1 MYVQRYRGA
10 TLIYLIG
17 VNSTET
23 TCNTAYDIN
32 FSSKNTCQTYLFDN
46 NNGSSFE
53 ALMIKPT
60 RIFDPSNSINMNI
73 IRRILVMRVFI
84 IQGAWILFYQQNN
97 VLIFRIKKR
106 KETKKIMS
114 LVRQLN
120 LSQPINTSKRRSI
133 PYPVSKQYPLRLT
146 SVTAKLFAAVESIR
160 SYSYI

>member
-73 IRRILVMRVFI
+73 IRRILVMRVF
-84 IQGAWILFYQQNN
+84 QGAWILFY
-97 VLIFRIKKR
+97 
-106 KETKKIMS
+106 
-114 LVRQLN
+114 
-120 LSQPINTSKRRSI
+120 
-133 PYPVSKQYPLRLT
+133 
-146 SVTAKLFAAVESIR
+146 
-160 SYSYI
+160 